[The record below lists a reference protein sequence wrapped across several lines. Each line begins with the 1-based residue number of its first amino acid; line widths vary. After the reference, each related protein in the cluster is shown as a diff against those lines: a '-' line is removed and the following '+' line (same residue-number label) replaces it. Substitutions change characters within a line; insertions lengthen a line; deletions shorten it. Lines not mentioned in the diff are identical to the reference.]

1 MPKSVRNKCD
11 DIVETYGPAIIQMI
25 SEGIDPKEVCT
36 EMHLC
41 DENSIVT
48 NAAIVQDDLVTVEME
63 KADDYCPICQYAM
76 ETVFQ
81 MLENKD
87 NEDEVLVTHI
97 NLKQDS

>member
-25 SEGIDPKEVCT
+25 SEGIDPKVVCT

-41 DENSIVT
+41 DENLVT
-48 NAAIVQDDLVTVEME
+48 NSAIVQDDLVTLEME

-87 NEDEVLVTHI
+87 NEDEVYTKDTFI
-97 NLKQDS
+97 